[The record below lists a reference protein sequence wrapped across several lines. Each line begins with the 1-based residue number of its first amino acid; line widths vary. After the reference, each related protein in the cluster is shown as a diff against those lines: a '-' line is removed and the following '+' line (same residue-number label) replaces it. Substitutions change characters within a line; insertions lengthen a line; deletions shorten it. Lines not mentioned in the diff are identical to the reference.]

1 MGRPRARGGRDQ
13 GGEDTPRA
21 SPGGAAAG
29 TVGRPGPDAGS
40 GIHDP
45 TTPVFGREGEGNTG
59 SPQPLRITHEELGS
73 SRPFPA
79 PKSRGRQV
87 RRPAEGHCVCTKPTG
102 SRTQGFPIATEFP
115 TLQASPSCLRD
126 RYHLH
131 DAISSIITFFFFKP
145 IHLNFSFISASFI
158 LSNTLTYSHAI
169 KIGNIRLRSIQITSG
184 GTCGVLSEAHT
195 QHAFLSG
202 G

>member
-1 MGRPRARGGRDQ
+1 MERTLPGLRQEARQQEPWGGLVQTPALESTTRP
-13 GGEDTPRA
+13 P
-21 SPGGAAAG
+21 
-29 TVGRPGPDAGS
+29 
-40 GIHDP
+40 
-45 TTPVFGREGEGNTG
+45 PVFGREGEGNTG

-131 DAISSIITFFFFKP
+131 DAISSIITFFS
-145 IHLNFSFISASFI
+145 LN
-158 LSNTLTYSHAI
+158 LST
-169 KIGNIRLRSIQITSG
+169 
-184 GTCGVLSEAHT
+184 
-195 QHAFLSG
+195 
-202 G
+202 